1 MRSEAR
7 RPYVTAIFQHGS
19 WSGRA
24 HSRHQDA
31 LPLRIPTMISGM
43 CSLVIPRTRF
53 RALAAQEAKDGN
65 ATPADRN
72 VQPSMLTSFQQ
83 LRGRVVQHWHSAE
96 KYANNR
102 YTSAQNS
109 TRQSTSPISDISS
122 SATVNLFQPFS
133 PVRINSQRN
142 SKSHRS
148 SNRIT
153 RRPFSR
159 YNGRDNFH
167 VFIDMCVPTW
177 GLCSKFERGGQ
188 DCRDCVQTEP
198 PQIRLC
204 DLAGSI
210 HRKHI
215 PEVEVPNVAA
225 PV

>member
-19 WSGRA
+19 WFGRA

-43 CSLVIPRTRF
+43 CSLVIPRTVF
-53 RALAAQEAKDGN
+53 CAVAAQKAEDGN
-65 ATPADRN
+65 ATPVDRN
-72 VQPSMLTSFQQ
+72 VQPSTLTSFQQ

-109 TRQSTSPISDISS
+109 TRNLLHQFPIFLFRYFQ
-122 SATVNLFQPFS
+122 LFQPFS
-133 PVRINSQRN
+133 YVRVNSQRN

-153 RRPFSR
+153 
-159 YNGRDNFH
+159 
-167 VFIDMCVPTW
+167 
-177 GLCSKFERGGQ
+177 
-188 DCRDCVQTEP
+188 
-198 PQIRLC
+198 
-204 DLAGSI
+204 
-210 HRKHI
+210 
-215 PEVEVPNVAA
+215 
-225 PV
+225 

>member
-72 VQPSMLTSFQQ
+72 VQPSTLTSFQQ
-83 LRGRVVQHWHSAE
+83 LRERVVQHWHSAE
-96 KYANNR
+96 KYADNR

-109 TRQSTSPISDISS
+109 SRQSTSPIFDFPLPLLLTCFS
-122 SATVNLFQPFS
+122 LFLPS
-133 PVRINSQRN
+133 GSTARGTA
-142 SKSHRS
+142 KS
-148 SNRIT
+148 
-153 RRPFSR
+153 
-159 YNGRDNFH
+159 
-167 VFIDMCVPTW
+167 
-177 GLCSKFERGGQ
+177 
-188 DCRDCVQTEP
+188 
-198 PQIRLC
+198 
-204 DLAGSI
+204 
-210 HRKHI
+210 
-215 PEVEVPNVAA
+215 VAA
-225 PV
+225 